1 VAADTLTLKGLD
13 QEAVTAWSRALGD
26 PDWFRARRLEA
37 LAALGKLE
45 RPTGREEAWRFTDPK
60 RAGLDRHQV
69 LRSAGETSAGTRA
82 LAAGHGDAASGGDM
96 AGTVLHPAG
105 LVATVDGAAGE
116 AFLDPDLAER
126 GVILTD
132 LATAL
137 REHAGLVE
145 PRFMTAAAPFA
156 EDWFLALHATLVTA
170 GTFLYVPRGVE
181 VTAPLGALHRRSGAG
196 ASFAH
201 TLVVVEP
208 EASLT
213 LVQQHGS
220 PEDLPG
226 RAFHHGVTELLIG
239 ERAAVQYLSLQ
250 EWGSEQVNH
259 FGVQRALVGRQ
270 ARFRSFVV
278 TLGGGVVRISP
289 DTVLAE
295 GAEADLLGAV
305 FADAGQRFEHRAT
318 VTHAE
323 PHARSSLLYKAGLLG
338 GSRNIFNGN
347 LIIRPGARDRPGR
360 RPAPVLPG
368 VAGHPAPH
376 GPPAGGVRLLRG
388 GPRPGDRAGGPP
400 PPGGR
405 PGGRAGRRRGAEG
418 GGRGLMPFVRLAGL
432 DELEVDQGHR
442 VELGDEEAVALIRTG
457 DGVYAVVDVCSHEDY
472 PLSEGWVEDH
482 TVECA
487 LHGSRFDLVTGNP
500 DSPPALRPVQ
510 IFPVRV
516 EGEDVLVDL
525 PDDWA
530 KLADEPY

>member
-1 VAADTLTLKGLD
+1 VATETLTLKGLD

-69 LRSAGETSAGTRA
+69 LRAGAPRAVAVGGDAGAAGTGM
-82 LAAGHGDAASGGDM
+82 AAGHADAASGGDV
-96 AGTVLHPAG
+96 AGAVLEPAG
-105 LVATVDGAAGE
+105 LVATLDGAATE
-116 AFLDPDLAER
+116 ASLDPALAER
-126 GVILTD
+126 GVVLTD

-145 PRFMTAAAPFA
+145 PRFMTAAAPFG

-170 GTFLYVPRGVE
+170 GAFLYVPRGVE
-181 VTAPLGALHRRSGAG
+181 VAVPLGVLNRRTRGGAT
-196 ASFAH
+196 FAH

-220 PEDLPG
+220 PEELDG

-239 ERAAVQYLSLQ
+239 ERASVQYLSLQ

-278 TLGGGVVRISP
+278 TLGGGVVRVAP

-347 LIIRPGARDRPGR
+347 LIISPGARGSDARQTMRNLVLSRDAHAEANPFLEILNSDVKAAHAAATGR
-360 RPAPVLPG
+360 VDDLHLFYLESRGIPRRTARRLVVFGFFEEVLAQVTVPEVRRRLEAALEAELLAAE
-368 VAGHPAPH
+368 VAG
-376 GPPAGGVRLLRG
+376 GG
-388 GPRPGDRAGGPP
+388 
-400 PPGGR
+400 
-405 PGGRAGRRRGAEG
+405 
-418 GGRGLMPFVRLAGL
+418 
-432 DELEVDQGHR
+432 
-442 VELGDEEAVALIRTG
+442 
-457 DGVYAVVDVCSHEDY
+457 S
-472 PLSEGWVEDH
+472 
-482 TVECA
+482 
-487 LHGSRFDLVTGNP
+487 
-500 DSPPALRPVQ
+500 
-510 IFPVRV
+510 
-516 EGEDVLVDL
+516 
-525 PDDWA
+525 
-530 KLADEPY
+530 